1 MIMMGDAV
9 SQGFPAFIRELGG
22 NPTAIQQAEQQ
33 EFEYVVRQYYLGA
46 RTATRKLSCAVLM
59 LDSVIVVWCLWTIIV
74 AGGGWKP
81 DWSDPVALACTAIAS
96 PPVQVCERNSGGD
109 LKEEV
114 WVSSLRA
121 RTDGE
126 GAYIFEERGAS
137 ASATTY

>member
-9 SQGFPAFIRELGG
+9 SQGFPAFIEELGG
-22 NPTAIQQAEQQ
+22 DPMVIQQAEQQ
-33 EFEYVVRQYYLGA
+33 VFEYVVRQYYLGA
-46 RTATRKLSCAVLM
+46 RTATRKLSCAVLV
-59 LDSVIVVWCLWTIIV
+59 LDSVIVVWCLWTIT